1 MTVGWVIKG
10 AGMEPAL
17 RWPLLSG
24 KACWD
29 VPEYRSL
36 GSAAEPEQSLAST
49 TILLHYYAC
58 DQWMDISHQIIAPL
72 YFK

>member
-29 VPEYRSL
+29 GPEYRSL
-36 GSAAEPEQSLAST
+36 GSAAEPE
-49 TILLHYYAC
+49 
-58 DQWMDISHQIIAPL
+58 
-72 YFK
+72 